1 VLRFVP
7 RQDPVRLS
15 RNASRNLSWG
25 INFVRWILVVIAVVG
40 SIGWLACAYEA
51 APPRAAVV
59 RSSHWR
65 RTVDGWEQISIRS
78 NPISTTTNSLGSSTS
93 SSIAHPHPIVVS
105 LLIAMLSALVLVAND
120 CSSVASDSQTLGL
133 HPARNSAE

>member
-1 VLRFVP
+1 
-7 RQDPVRLS
+7 
-15 RNASRNLSWG
+15 
-25 INFVRWILVVIAVVG
+25 VRWILVVIAVVG

-51 APPRAAVV
+51 APSRAPVV

-78 NPISTTTNSLGSSTS
+78 NPISTTTNSLGSSTA

-120 CSSVASDSQTLGL
+120 YSGIASSSKTIDLE
-133 HPARNSAE
+133 PAKNSAE